1 MSDITL
7 TESEAQTLARC
18 LSEHIEPPADLAA
31 KLFPT
36 VHAKFDFRT
45 LNNARI
51 PTIEYAGK
59 RSEAAILNE
68 ASAFGAGS
76 PLQVVRFFKG
86 GKLKKSADQ
95 MELFTKETGETY
107 ETGWKNLIIQG
118 DNLQFLKT
126 CFINLDPIIMDKVKG
141 KVKLIYID
149 PPFAT
154 KGDFQAKDGED
165 SYSDK
170 VDRAEFIEQLRER
183 LLFLREMLAEDGSIY
198 VHLDQ
203 KMNHYVKIVMDEVF
217 GRDRFQNQI
226 VWRNTNTHNKATTY
240 GRIHQNILFYSRGA
254 SPLFHKFKRP
264 PFKEYLEQNFAKEA
278 DGKFYAKADLTAPG
292 TRSGESGKEWRG
304 YDPTSRGR
312 HWAIPAFVYELIEG
326 DIEDLPLLE
335 RLDRL
340 YEAGCVYFPDKAG
353 GQPRILKPL
362 GSDVGNY
369 IMDIWSYQPYT
380 SGAYADSAES
390 IDDDVAWSVGKGEAV
405 GYPTQKPEGLLAR
418 IIAASSDPGDLV
430 MDIFGGSGTTAAVA
444 EKLGRRWITCD
455 FGKHSIYTI
464 QSRIATVAESQR
476 LGLTPEQSKKK
487 FQHDKAPKDF
497 GVVSVGAFDFSR
509 IMDLRKNK
517 DAYVAFVLGI
527 FGINERGEQFAKK
540 YHVSN
545 VIAEK
550 DGNPVEV
557 YPVWEDRWLREVRI
571 DEDYLKGIV
580 RQANGKLK
588 GTYYII
594 APQVCTRVGE
604 MTMANGNG
612 GKVTFK
618 PLTFPYK
625 ILEDAARHF
634 QLSEQPDSPA
644 NINRLISS
652 VGFYFNAE
660 VEVKVKKTP
669 KGIKVTTFK
678 TTITDSNE
686 KAFEGL
692 DGLAMILVDTDYD
705 GETFKVDT
713 CIYQKDLKEGELAL
727 AGVNKKT
734 ALIAVDKHGNE
745 SQIVTVK

>member
-1 MSDITL
+1 MSEIAL
-7 TESEAQTLARC
+7 TETEAQALLRC
-18 LSEHIEPPADLAA
+18 LNDRVEPPADLAA
-31 KLFPT
+31 KLFPS

-86 GKLKKSADQ
+86 GKLKKTADQ
-95 MELFTKETGETY
+95 MELFAKEAGETY
-107 ETGWKNLIIQG
+107 ETGWKNLIVQG

-126 CFINLDPIIMDKVKG
+126 CFINQDPIIKDKVKG

-154 KGDFQAKDGED
+154 RGDFESGDGVD

-183 LLFLREMLAEDGSIY
+183 LIFLHEMLADGGILY
-198 VHLDQ
+198 VHLDY
-203 KMNHYVKIVMDEVF
+203 KMSHYAKVALDEVF
-217 GRDRFQNQI
+217 GRENFVTEIIWKRTTAHFTAERFAFVHDTVLQYAKGSSFVHHRPI
-226 VWRNTNTHNKATTY
+226 VEH
-240 GRIHQNILFYSRGA
+240 
-254 SPLFHKFKRP
+254 PD
-264 PFKEYLEQNFAKEA
+264 EYLAVKYRYEDTK
-278 DGKFYAKADLTAPG
+278 GKYRLSDA
-292 TRSGESGKEWRG
+292 SGAGQGPARKFFGKSMQ
-304 YDPTSRGR
+304 PPAGR
-312 HWAIPAFVYELIEG
+312 HWPSQEYIDLNKDEYVLG
-326 DIEDLPLLE
+326 DDGMPQKKSYLQGATVGSIWDDIAPINSQAME
-335 RLDRL
+335 RL
-340 YEAGCVYFPDKAG
+340 
-353 GQPRILKPL
+353 
-362 GSDVGNY
+362 
-369 IMDIWSYQPYT
+369 
-380 SGAYADSAES
+380 
-390 IDDDVAWSVGKGEAV
+390 
-405 GYPTQKPEGLLAR
+405 GYPTQKPETLLER
-418 IIAASSDPGDLV
+418 ILLASSDPGDLI

-455 FGKHSIYTI
+455 FGKHAIYTI
-464 QSRIATVAESQR
+464 QSRIATIEESQK
-476 LGLTPEQSKKK
+476 LGLTPEQGKKK
-487 FQHDKAPKDF
+487 IKYDKAPKDF

-527 FGINERGEQFAKK
+527 FGITERGPHFAKK

-557 YPVWEDRWLREVRI
+557 YPVWEDKWLKEVRV

-594 APQVCTRVGE
+594 TPQACTRVGE
-604 MTMANGNG
+604 LTLPNGKG
-612 GKVTFK
+612 DKVTFK
-618 PLTFPYK
+618 TMSFPYK

-634 QLSEQPDSPA
+634 QLSEQPDSPE

-652 VGFYFNAE
+652 VGFYFNEA
-660 VEVKVKKTP
+660 VEFKVKKTP
-669 KGIKVTTFK
+669 KGFKVTTFK
-678 TTITDSNE
+678 TTITDTNE
-686 KAFEGL
+686 QAFAGL

-705 GETFKVDT
+705 GETFKVDS
-713 CIYQKDLKEGELAL
+713 CFYQKDLKEGEVAL
-727 AGVNKKT
+727 KGTNSKT